1 MTKLKPT
8 PGNLIVRELPT
19 SEMTESGYLYIPAT
33 ANRQNGA
40 KNCIILAINPP
51 PDEDPDEYFK
61 VGQQII
67 IGNWQGTEVTVGR
80 GKDAQQQI
88 VINESSV
95 LAIVEEE
102 DGNLGGTKQDL
113 STRPAITS
121 R

>member
-1 MTKLKPT
+1 MIKLNPT
-8 PGNLIVRELPT
+8 PGNLIVRELPV

-40 KNCIILAINPP
+40 KTVVILAINPP
-51 PDEDPDEYFK
+51 PDAEVDDYFQ
-61 VGQQII
+61 VGQRVL

-80 GKDAQQQI
+80 GQNSQQQI

-102 DGNLGGTKQDL
+102 DGG
-113 STRPAITS
+113 
-121 R
+121 